1 MNNQLEP
8 GLRVEAIDV
17 DRKGRI
23 LTKAQFGCL
32 RDTYT
37 INVTRG
43 CEFGC
48 VYCYARGYPEA
59 PLPGQ
64 VYLYRN
70 LPKKLVA
77 ELDNP
82 RRRSRVPWVAFN
94 TASDS
99 FQADPA
105 ILEIA
110 YRTMEVLLKRGVGVS
125 FLTKG
130 LIPDRFIRLFAIY
143 PDIVNARIG
152 LVSLSQ
158 RYCDLFE
165 PHAAGPVERLQNI
178 DRLQA
183 AGIEPEIRIDPII
196 PFYTDE
202 GGSIRQLFDGLAA
215 RGVRRVTV
223 SYLHLRPA
231 ILEQLVRELP
241 GTESGILRSCYETQP
256 WSSVGSSTR
265 SKLIPLPL
273 RKKGYKRFQELA
285 TEYGLK
291 TLICACKNPDMPGD
305 LCSTGTPAGSAE
317 GKAGDVK
324 EQLSLFS
331 C

>member
-1 MNNQLEP
+1 MTAKGP

-32 RDTYT
+32 RDVYT

-59 PLPGQ
+59 PLPGK

-70 LPKKLVA
+70 LPAKLAA

-82 RRRSRVPWVAFN
+82 RRRSQVPWVAFN
-94 TASDS
+94 TATDS
-99 FQADPA
+99 FQTDPA
-105 ILEIA
+105 ILDIA

-130 LIPDRFIRLFAIY
+130 RIPQRFVRLFVLH
-143 PDIVNARIG
+143 PELVNARIG

-165 PHAAGPVERLQNI
+165 PHAARPKERLQNI

-196 PFYTDE
+196 PFYTDSE
-202 GGSIRQLFDGLAA
+202 DSISRLFEALASK
-215 RGVRRVTV
+215 GVRSVTL

-231 ILEQLVRELP
+231 ILEQLMRELP
-241 GTESGILRSCYETQP
+241 GTEFGILRSCYETQP
-256 WSSVGSSTR
+256 WSSVGKSSR
-265 SKLIPLPL
+265 SKLIPLAL
-273 RKKGYKRFQELA
+273 RKRGYMRFRALSKQ
-285 TEYGLK
+285 YGLK
-291 TLICACKNPDMPGD
+291 TLICSCKNPDISGD
-305 LCSTGTPAGSAE
+305 LCSTALQAGSFK
-317 GKAGDVK
+317 GKMADVK
-324 EQLSLFS
+324 EQLSLFA

>member
-1 MNNQLEP
+1 M
-8 GLRVEAIDV
+8 GLPVEAIDIE
-17 DRKGRI
+17 RKGRI
-23 LTKAQFGCL
+23 LTKARFGCL

-37 INVTRG
+37 INVTKG

-59 PLPGQ
+59 PIPEE
-64 VYLYRN
+64 VHLYRN
-70 LPKKLVA
+70 LPAKLIA

-82 RRRSRVPWVAFN
+82 RRRARVRWVAFN

-99 FQADPA
+99 FQTDPA
-105 ILEIA
+105 ILNIA

-130 LIPDRFIRLFAIY
+130 RIPGRFIRLFACY
-143 PDIVNARIG
+143 PEMITARIG

-158 RYCDLFE
+158 RYCELFE
-165 PHAAGPVERLQNI
+165 PHAARPAERLQNI
-178 DRLQA
+178 DRLQG

-196 PFYTDE
+196 PFYTDDE
-202 GGSIRQLFDGLAA
+202 DSIRRLFDALASKD
-215 RGVRRVTV
+215 VRSITL

-231 ILEQLVRELP
+231 ILDQLVRELP
-241 GTESGILRSCYETQP
+241 GTESCVLRSCYETQP
-256 WSSVGSSTR
+256 WTSVGTTSR

-273 RKKGYKRFQELA
+273 RKRGYMRFSELSRQ
-285 TEYGLK
+285 YGLK
-291 TLICACKNPDMPGD
+291 TLICACKNPDMAGD
-305 LCSTGTPAGSAE
+305 LCPTGIPAGSLKVE
-317 GKAGDVK
+317 TGDVK
-324 EQLSLFS
+324 EQLSLFA

>member
-1 MNNQLEP
+1 VLGAEVTDCE
-8 GLRVEAIDV
+8 R
-17 DRKGRI
+17 RGRI

-59 PLPGQ
+59 PRPGR
-64 VYLYRN
+64 VHLYRN
-70 LPKKLVA
+70 LPAKLAA

-82 RRRSRVPWVAFN
+82 RRRSRVRWVAFN

-99 FQADPA
+99 FQTDPA
-105 ILEIA
+105 ILDTA
-110 YRTMEVLLKRGVGVS
+110 FRAMEVLLNRGVGVS

-130 LIPDRFIRLFAIY
+130 RIPDRFMRLFARH
-143 PDIVNARIG
+143 PGIVNARIG

-165 PHAAGPVERLQNI
+165 PHAAGPDERLQNI

-183 AGIEPEIRIDPII
+183 AGIESEVRIDPII
-196 PFYTDE
+196 PFYTDDE
-202 GGSIRQLFDGLAA
+202 GSIKILLAA
-215 RGVRRVTV
+215 LASRNVKIVTL

-241 GTESGILRSCYETQP
+241 ATESGILRSCYETQP
-256 WSSVGSSTR
+256 WRSVGSATR

-273 RKKGYKRFQELA
+273 RKKGYRRFSKLSRD
-285 TEYGLK
+285 YGIK
-291 TLICACKNPDMPGD
+291 TLICSCKNPDMPGD
-305 LCSTGTPAGSAE
+305 LCSTAFPAGSL
-317 GKAGDVK
+317 KAKAADAKG
-324 EQLSLFS
+324 QLSLFA

>member
-1 MNNQLEP
+1 MS
-8 GLRVEAIDV
+8 VEAIDV

-23 LTKAQFGCL
+23 LTKARFGCL
-32 RDTYT
+32 RDTFT

-43 CEFGC
+43 CEFAC

-70 LPKKLVA
+70 LPAKLAA

-82 RRRSRVPWVAFN
+82 RRRSRVQWVAFN

-99 FQADPA
+99 FQTDPA
-105 ILEIA
+105 ILDIA
-110 YRTMEVLLKRGVGVS
+110 YRTMEVLLKRDVGVS

-130 LIPDRFIRLFAIY
+130 RIPGRFMRLFARY
-143 PDIVNARIG
+143 PEIVKARIG

-165 PHAAGPVERLQNI
+165 PHAAGPNERLRNI

-183 AGIEPEIRIDPII
+183 AGLEPEIRIDPII
-196 PFYTDE
+196 PFYTDGE
-202 GGSIRQLFDGLAA
+202 GSIRRLFEALAA
-215 RGVRRVTV
+215 KGVRSVTL

-241 GTESGILRSCYETQP
+241 ATESGILRSCYEAQP
-256 WSSVGSSTR
+256 WTSVGQSSR
-265 SKLIPLPL
+265 SKLIALTL
-273 RKKGYKRFQELA
+273 RKKGYMRFRELSKQ
-285 TEYGLK
+285 YRLK
-291 TLICACKNPDMPGD
+291 TLICSCKNPDMPGD
-305 LCSTGTPAGSAE
+305 LCSTGLQAGNLN
-317 GKAGDVK
+317 GKTADVK
-324 EQLSLFS
+324 EQLSLFA